1 MLKELKYLGFLL
13 TIFFLILFV
22 IKFYL
27 SEINIKRTNRII
39 IQYENEL
46 DKKLSSLPTIK
57 ADTNDIIEYQN
68 EVEEFINKK
77 PKKWWDLI
85 K

>member
-1 MLKELKYLGFLL
+1 MLKELKSLGYLL

-46 DKKLSSLPTIK
+46 DKKLSALPTIK

-68 EVEEFINKK
+68 EVEEFLNKK

>member
-68 EVEEFINKK
+68 EVEEFINQK